1 MDFDRRLQQA
11 IQRGHRIKDAQ
22 GQAAVDR
29 AMSEEEVKSRYSVAR
44 LNISDYIEGCLKKL
58 ADHFP
63 GFRFETI
70 VDETGWGARIS
81 RDDLQFSAS
90 SLDALFSG
98 GVGKMQPASQK
109 RENVFSRFQV
119 LVRPLSLQTK
129 IIELAAKGTIRNKE
143 VVNRTQFQ
151 FIAQIEEQTL
161 KDIIDN
167 WCLEYAERYA
177 SHT

>member
-11 IQRGHRIKDAQ
+11 IQRGQRIRDVQ

-29 AMSEEEVKSRYSVAR
+29 AMSEEEIKSRYSAAR
-44 LNISDYIEGCLKKL
+44 LNLSDYIEACLKKL

-63 GFRFETI
+63 GFRFETV

-81 RDDLQFSAS
+81 RDDMQISAS
-90 SLDALFSG
+90 ALDALFSG
-98 GVGKMQPASQK
+98 AELKSRSSGQK
-109 RENVFSRFQV
+109 RENLFSRFQL

-151 FIAQIEEQTL
+151 FLAQLEEQGL
-161 KDIIDN
+161 RDIIDN

-177 SHT
+177 AHT